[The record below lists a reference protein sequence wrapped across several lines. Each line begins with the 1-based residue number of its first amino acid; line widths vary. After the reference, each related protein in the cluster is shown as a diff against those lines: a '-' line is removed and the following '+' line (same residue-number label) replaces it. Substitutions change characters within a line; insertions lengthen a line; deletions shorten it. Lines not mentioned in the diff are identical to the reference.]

1 MAKTIKQIVVQDS
14 LDNVP
19 KRFIVQYYD
28 DVAEQDGQ
36 EIVFYSDLTAEE
48 QATYDNFITLCN
60 TKIA

>member
-1 MAKTIKQIVVQDS
+1 MAKTIKQIVVQDN

-48 QATYDNFITLCN
+48 QATYDNLITLGN
-60 TKIA
+60 SKI

>member
-1 MAKTIKQIVVQDS
+1 MAKTIKQIVVQDN
-14 LDNVP
+14 LEGVE

-48 QATYDNFITLCN
+48 KATYDNFITLGN
-60 TKIA
+60 SKI

>member
-1 MAKTIKQIVVQDS
+1 MAKIIKQIVVQDN

-28 DVAEQDGQ
+28 DVTEKDGQ

-48 QATYDNFITLCN
+48 QATYDNLISLGN
-60 TKIA
+60 SKI

>member
-36 EIVFYSDLTAEE
+36 EIVFYDSLTAEE
-48 QATYDNFITLCN
+48 KTTYDSFITLGSS
-60 TKIA
+60 KI

>member
-1 MAKTIKQIVVQDS
+1 MAKVIRQIVVQDS

-48 QATYDNFITLCN
+48 QATYDNLITLGN
-60 TKIA
+60 SKI